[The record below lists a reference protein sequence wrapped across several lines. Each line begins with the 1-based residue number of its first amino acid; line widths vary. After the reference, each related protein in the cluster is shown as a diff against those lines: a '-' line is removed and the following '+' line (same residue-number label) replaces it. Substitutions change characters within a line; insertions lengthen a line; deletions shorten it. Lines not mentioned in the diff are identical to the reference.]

1 MPTHAQPA
9 RYHARVQINIRVGTG
24 AVLAAAALWLAWP
37 ALKERV
43 APAPRVTTEASSDR
57 LPEII
62 PTHGGLLVIARIKG
76 YETFTRSDAEPLRLL
91 FNLIQ
96 IPLGTTVSEIRTAA
110 LYQYQVKLEEKWP
123 IRCTALRC
131 VVRTG
136 PVELATP
143 VSVYFEE
150 TTRKTESGWGRFDK
164 AQNLQALEKELS
176 ARLEE
181 RGRQPRNRDV
191 GLRDGRNTVREFVET
206 WLRKETGLAP
216 EIVVLFPGE
225 DEPPPTGAR
234 PQP

>member
-1 MPTHAQPA
+1 MARRPA
-9 RYHARVQINIRVGTG
+9 RYHARVQINIRVGAG
-24 AVLAAAALWLAWP
+24 AVIVAAALWLAWP
-37 ALKERV
+37 AVKERV
-43 APAPRVTTEASSDR
+43 APTALVTTEATSDR

-76 YETFTRSDAEPLRLL
+76 YETFTRTDAEPVRLM

-96 IPLGTTVSEIRTAA
+96 IPLGITVSEIRTAA
-110 LYQYQVKLEEKWP
+110 LYQYQIQLEEKWP
-123 IRCTALRC
+123 IRCAAMRC
-131 VVRTG
+131 VVRTA

-143 VSVYFEE
+143 VAIYSGE
-150 TTRKTESGWGRFDK
+150 TVRKTESGWGRFDK

-181 RGRQPRNRDV
+181 RGMQPRNRDL
-191 GLRDGRNTVREFVET
+191 GLRDGRETVREFVGT

-225 DEPPPTGAR
+225 EEPAPGSR
-234 PQP
+234 PLP

>member
-1 MPTHAQPA
+1 VAARVA
-9 RYHARVQINIRVGTG
+9 RYHGRVQIHIRVGAG

-37 ALKERV
+37 ALKEQV
-43 APAPRVTTEASSDR
+43 APAGHVTTEATSDR

-76 YETFTRSDAEPLRLL
+76 YETFTRSDAEPVKLL

-110 LYQYQVKLEEKWP
+110 LYQYQIKLEEKWP
-123 IRCTALRC
+123 IRCTATRC

-150 TTRKTESGWGRFDK
+150 TTRKTQSGWGRFDK

-181 RGRQPRNRDV
+181 RGLQPRNRDV

-206 WLRKETGLAP
+206 WLRKETGQVR

-225 DEPPPTGAR
+225 DEPPH
-234 PQP
+234 